1 LGLSDDEIGQLNFLE
16 YDALLKRKHMADDR
30 LRLNA
35 GYIYA
40 AIYNTALTG
49 DPNREAKQPED
60 IVPSMAKPT
69 GPPDLRT
76 MKPEEQKNYMFN
88 VFMGSGKR
96 SMR

>member
-1 LGLSDDEIGQLNFLE
+1 
-16 YDALLKRKHMADDR
+16 MADDR

-35 GYIYA
+35 GYLYA
-40 AIYNTALTG
+40 AIYNTAMTG
-49 DPNREAKQPED
+49 EANREAVQPTD
-60 IVPSMAKPT
+60 IVPSMSRPQ

-76 MKPEEQKNYMFN
+76 MQPAEQKNYMFN